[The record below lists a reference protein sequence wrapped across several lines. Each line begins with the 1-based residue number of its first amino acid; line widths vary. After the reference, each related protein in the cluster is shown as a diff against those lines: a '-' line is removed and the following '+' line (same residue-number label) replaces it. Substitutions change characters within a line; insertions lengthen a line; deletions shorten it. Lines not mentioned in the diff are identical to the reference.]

1 VPDPGASPDP
11 LLLSTAIEVVL
22 QAGEMQMA
30 SLGRLQ
36 RVDKKGEI
44 DLVTEVDLAIETWFR
59 EFLHTRFPTHGI
71 LAEEFGALAPAGT
84 DGEAPDRAAASRYRW
99 IFDPIDGTTNYA
111 HGLPIFCASLAVEVD
126 GVLEAGAVYDP
137 SRRELFTAERGAG
150 AYLNGERL
158 RVSTA
163 DTLVDALLCTGFP
176 YDVHESADEVVGLFG
191 AFVTRARAVRRLG
204 SAALDLCYVA
214 AGRLDGFWEQRL
226 KPWDTA
232 AGALV
237 VRQAGGAISG
247 MDGSPFS
254 PMAGHI
260 VATNGPLQTALL
272 EVIRDFEAGR
282 SRNRTA

>member
-1 VPDPGASPDP
+1 
-11 LLLSTAIEVVL
+11 
-22 QAGEMQMA
+22 MQMA